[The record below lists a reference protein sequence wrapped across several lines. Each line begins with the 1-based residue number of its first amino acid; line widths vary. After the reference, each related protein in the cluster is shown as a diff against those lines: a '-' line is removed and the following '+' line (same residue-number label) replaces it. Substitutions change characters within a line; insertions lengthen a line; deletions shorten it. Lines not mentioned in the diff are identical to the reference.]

1 MNVSRIH
8 RLLRLVTML
17 QGGRTYTAR
26 ELAMEMEVSRRTIFR
41 DLNMLE
47 LAGIPY
53 YHDPDSGGYK
63 ISQHFFLPPINFTLT
78 EALAMLMLTG
88 RLRGADRLPLFSQTA
103 RSAMKLE
110 SVLPPAI
117 RQHIGSVLD
126 RVSVSLGAMAGHKG
140 LDETFDRLTS
150 AIVGRRICRM
160 VYLSFHE
167 RKQIATFIHPMRLVF
182 LGRAWYLL
190 AYSAIHRQV
199 RTFKLARM
207 RSLTVT
213 DRTFTWP
220 KDVDMGKHF
229 ANAWSMIPEGKSYDV
244 HLRFAPKVAGNV
256 AEVQWHSTQRVRWN
270 DDGSMDY
277 QARVNGLGELSWWV
291 LGYGDQ
297 VEVLKPRQLRDRVAG
312 VAAVVLNKYRGEG
325 T

>member
-1 MNVSRIH
+1 
-8 RLLRLVTML
+8 ML
-17 QGGRTYTAR
+17 QGGRTYTAG
-26 ELAMEMEVSRRTIFR
+26 ELAREMEVSRRTIFR

-88 RLRGADRLPLFSQTA
+88 RLRGADRLPLFSQTTRA
-103 RSAMKLE
+103 AMKLE
-110 SVLPPAI
+110 SVLSPVI
-117 RQHIGSVLD
+117 RQHIGGVLD
-126 RVSVSLGAMAGHKG
+126 QVSVSLGALAGHKG

-167 RKQIATFIHPMRLVF
+167 QKQIATFIHPLRLVF
-182 LGRAWYLL
+182 LTRAWYLL
-190 AYSAIHRQV
+190 AYSAMHRQV
-199 RTFKLARM
+199 RTFKLGRM
-207 RSLTVT
+207 RKLTVT
-213 DRTFTWP
+213 DKTFSWP
-220 KDVDMGKHF
+220 KDVDLDKHF
-229 ANAWSMIPEGKSYDV
+229 ASAWSMIPEGKSYDV

-256 AEVQWHSTQRVRWN
+256 AEVQWHPAQRVRWN
-270 DDGSMDY
+270 DDGSIDY
-277 QARVNGLGELSWWV
+277 RVRVNGLGELSWWV

-297 VEVLKPRQLRDRVAG
+297 VEVLKPRPLRDRVAG
-312 VAAVVLNKYRGEG
+312 VAAAVLKKYRGEG